1 MTMATYQAD
10 GVSPFGT
17 ELRASPRF
25 LGEIIAAAQILVVGG
40 AAIALMTAAH
50 ADSQADT
57 HKAQPATPAV
67 RSIYE
72 APIVLTAPPEPA
84 AAPDSKAVLQAL
96 LTKAGLR
103 PHFDVHRLSWG
114 QARRINSLMP
124 ATDAA
129 PGAAKPFILSVDSK
143 EGRQALHCLTQAA
156 YFEARGNGP
165 DAEAGVVQVVL
176 NRMRHPDFPK
186 SVCGVVYQGA
196 ERNTGCQFSF
206 TCDGSLKRGLDPV
219 AWGQAARVAQR
230 ALNGYVVP
238 AVGAST
244 YYHADYVFP
253 AWAPGLVKLAT
264 IGPHI
269 FYSMPGA
276 LGEATAL
283 TGRYAGRELE
293 VTHAVLAAADRLSE
307 KGVRAAQAS
316 LKLAQADRTSAG
328 RMHMQLAVT
337 RSAPGNDDAKLNA
350 AQTVAPAPVLAS
362 APVVAPASAPVA
374 SLATAPSPAA

>member
-1 MTMATYQAD
+1 MATYQAD

-40 AAIALMTAAH
+40 AAIALMTTAQ
-50 ADSQADT
+50 ADSL
-57 HKAQPATPAV
+57 KPQPPAPAV

-72 APIVLTAPPEPA
+72 APIALTAPPEPA
-84 AAPDSKAVLQAL
+84 AAPDSKAVLQDL

-114 QARRINSLMP
+114 QARRINSLMH

-156 YFEARGNGP
+156 YFEAGGNGP
-165 DAEAGVVQVVL
+165 DAQAGVVQVVL

-206 TCDGSLKRGLDPV
+206 TCDGSLKRPLDP
-219 AWGQAARVAQR
+219 AGWSQAAKVAQR

-276 LGEATAL
+276 LGAATAL
-283 TGRYAGRELE
+283 TGRYAGGELE
-293 VTHAVLAAADRLSE
+293 VTHAVLAAAGRLTQ
-307 KGVRAAQAS
+307 KGVGAAQAS
-316 LKLAQADRTSAG
+316 LQLASADRAERASQGG
-328 RMHMQLAVT
+328 RVHMQLGVA
-337 RSAPGNDDAKLNA
+337 RSTADSADARLNA

-362 APVVAPASAPVA
+362 APVVTPSPAPVA
-374 SLATAPSPAA
+374 SLTTAPSPAA